1 MTLDQ
6 ATEDLL
12 VVYSARGR
20 RPIHLSTP
28 ESARAAG
35 AQGWL
40 PLGTGTAMCSLREHV
55 VGSIGGEFRVRVLR
69 PAARTSAVV
78 VYLHSGGWLLG
89 DIDGYDALG
98 RILAAR
104 SGATVVLANYRKAP
118 EHPFPLPVEDAWAA
132 LRWAGEHRA
141 SLAGEDV
148 GPVPLI
154 VAGDSAWGSL
164 AAVTALRA
172 REAGGPRI
180 SQQPLIYPI
189 TDCDR
194 DRPSYLDPANQLL
207 LSADTMAWSF
217 DHYVG
222 EGDRTHPEVSPLRA
236 RDHRGLRTPRWSS
249 PATIPSTT
257 RDSPTPTDFVPRG
270 PRRRAGLS
278 RPGARL
284 LRNGHRAARQRR
296 CDGLPRRA
304 ASAACSR
311 RCMKSR
317 SDRTGSTR
325 APSGQPAP
333 KEKR

>member
-1 MTLDQ
+1 M
-6 ATEDLL
+6 A
-12 VVYSARGR
+12 
-20 RPIHLSTP
+20 
-28 ESARAAG
+28 
-35 AQGWL
+35 
-40 PLGTGTAMCSLREHV
+40 PLGTGPAMCSVSEHV

-78 VYLHSGGWLLG
+78 VYLHGGGWVLG

-154 VAGDSAWGSL
+154 VAGDSAGGNL

-180 SQQPLIYPI
+180 SQQLLIYPI

-207 LSADTMAWSF
+207 LSADTMAWFF
-217 DHYVG
+217 DHYVS

-236 RDHRGLRTPRWSS
+236 RDHSGLRTPRWSS
-249 PATIPSTT
+249 PP
-257 RDSPTPTDFVPRG
+257 RSP
-270 PRRRAGLS
+270 PRRGTRLRRPTSCRGVRVDVRAYPDQVHGFFAMVTVLPAS
-278 RPGARL
+278 ADAMDFLAGP
-284 LRNGHRAARQRR
+284 H
-296 CDGLPRRA
+296 PRRA
-304 ASAACSR
+304 HVGA
-311 RCMKSR
+311 
-317 SDRTGSTR
+317 
-325 APSGQPAP
+325 
-333 KEKR
+333 